1 MSHRFL
7 SAVPRTARYSLLAC
21 ALALVLSAC
30 QDETPAPLPV
40 SEVGVQRVTT
50 QRLAMEQYLPGRTV
64 AYMESDVRP
73 QVGGIIQ
80 KRLFTE
86 GQEVKEG
93 QVLYQIDPKTY
104 QASYD
109 SAKADLV
116 QAEAVVMAAKPKAE
130 RYRKLVAIDA
140 VSKQDSD
147 DALATLRQN
156 EAAVVSAK
164 AALQTAKINL
174 DYTQVTAPISGRIGT
189 STYTP
194 GALVTASQE
203 TALTTIQQLDPIYVD
218 VTQTSAQM
226 LALRKQIDSG
236 ALKAVNGKAE
246 VKIQLEDGSLYDRTG
261 TLEFVGTSVN
271 TSTGSVTLRAVV
283 PNPDFLLLPGTYVR
297 AVLPMAINDTA
308 ILVPQS
314 AVTRNTKGEAVVKLV
329 GDDNKIV
336 ERIVQTGNAIKDQ
349 WVVTSGLQT
358 GERLVIDG
366 GSKVM
371 AGQEVAVEELKT
383 ASKTNQPNAAS
394 VPTPPSTAKAE

>member
-21 ALALVLSAC
+21 VLALVLSAC

-271 TSTGSVTLRAVV
+271 TSTGNVTLRAVV

-329 GDDNKIV
+329 GDDNKII
-336 ERIVQTGNAIKDQ
+336 ERVVQTGNAIKDQ
-349 WVVTSGLQT
+349 WVVASGLQA
-358 GERLVIDG
+358 GERLVVDG

-383 ASKTNQPNAAS
+383 ASNTEQPNAAS
-394 VPTPPSTAKAE
+394 APTPPSTAKAE

>member
-7 SAVPRTARYSLLAC
+7 SDVPRTARYSLLAC

-30 QDETPAPLPV
+30 QDETPAPPPV

-156 EAAVVSAK
+156 EAAIVSAK

-189 STYTP
+189 SAYTP

-336 ERIVQTGNAIKDQ
+336 ERIVQTGNATKDQ
-349 WVVTSGLQT
+349 WVVTSGLQA

-383 ASKTNQPNAAS
+383 ASTTNQSNAAS
-394 VPTPPSTAKAE
+394 APTPPSTAKAE

>member
-21 ALALVLSAC
+21 VLALVLSAC

-104 QASYD
+104 QASHD

-174 DYTQVTAPISGRIGT
+174 DYTKVTAPISGRIGT

-308 ILVPQS
+308 ILVSQS
-314 AVTRNTKGEAVVKLV
+314 AVTRNIKGEAVVKLV
-329 GDDNKIV
+329 GDDNKII
-336 ERIVQTGNAIKDQ
+336 ERVVQTGNAIKDQ
-349 WVVTSGLQT
+349 WVVTSGLQA
-358 GERLVIDG
+358 GERLVVDG

-371 AGQEVAVEELKT
+371 AGQEVAVKELKT
-383 ASKTNQPNAAS
+383 ASNTNQPNAAS
-394 VPTPPSTAKAE
+394 APTPPSTAKAE